1 MFPLGGLIVSNKVWI
16 PESDDLKDIPVLEG
30 ELEWVMSVIDED
42 QRKNRS
48 DETQESDDSNLTY
61 SDDS

>member
-1 MFPLGGLIVSNKVWI
+1 MSNKVWI
-16 PESDDLKDIPVLEG
+16 PETDDLKDIPVLEG
-30 ELEWVMSVIDED
+30 ELEWVISVIDED